1 MDAFP
6 AFFSLTGRKV
16 VVAGIGDPAEAKARL
31 FAASPAEL
39 VRLNEDE
46 ALRPGAFAGA
56 LLAFIAG
63 GEAFCRQAADAAR
76 AAGALVNV
84 VDKPGMSDFNTP
96 AVIDRGEVVVA
107 IGTAG
112 AAPMMAAL
120 LRSELESRI
129 PQGAGRVAALFKKL
143 QAEVRAAYPDLA
155 ARRAFLREAFA
166 SPAADAAAAG
176 DMVMAERLLR
186 ESLSA
191 PNHSRAGRVRFL
203 RGDIPADQLS
213 LKAARA
219 LAEADI
225 LIADDG
231 VTPEI
236 VTLARRDAER
246 LAPGAV
252 DIEALAELARTR
264 QIVRVV
270 AGPPERLAL
279 AMNRTEAVVEIL
291 PVAAP

>member
-16 VVAGIGDPAEAKARL
+16 VVAGNGDPAEAKARL
-31 FAASPAEL
+31 FAASPADL
-39 VRLNEDE
+39 VRLGEDQALE
-46 ALRPGAFAGA
+46 AGAFDGA

-63 GEAFCRQAADAAR
+63 PEAFCVKAAEAAR

-84 VDKPGMSDFNTP
+84 VDRPTMSDFNTP

-129 PQGAGRVAALFKKL
+129 PHVAGRVAALFKKL
-143 QAEVRAAYPDLA
+143 QDEVRAAYPDLA
-155 ARRAFLREAFA
+155 ARRAFLRQAFA
-166 SPAADAAAAG
+166 SPASEAAAAG

-186 ESLSA
+186 EALIS
-191 PNHSRAGRVRFL
+191 PNTGQSGRVRFL
-203 RGDIPADQLS
+203 RGDIAAERLS

-219 LAEADI
+219 LAEVDI
-225 LIADDG
+225 LIADAG

-236 VTLARRDAER
+236 LALARRDAER
-246 LAPGAV
+246 LAPESV
-252 DIEALAELARTR
+252 DVHALAELARTR
-264 QIVRVV
+264 QVIRLV

-279 AMNRTEAVVEIL
+279 ELNRTEAVVEIL
-291 PVAAP
+291 PVVP